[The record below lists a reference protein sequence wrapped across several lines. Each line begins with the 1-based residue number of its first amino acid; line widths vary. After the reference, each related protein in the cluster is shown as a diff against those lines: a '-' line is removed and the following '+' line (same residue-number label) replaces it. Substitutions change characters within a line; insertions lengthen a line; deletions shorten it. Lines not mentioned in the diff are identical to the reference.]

1 MKSTS
6 QRLAESY
13 CRPQTEEEWKKVA
26 GIRPLG
32 KRFCHQKDAKSYWIE
47 NLIGVVSDDTVPH
60 DRTEIPVSHFIN
72 LLHDRIAPWRLEED
86 GFATAA
92 HGAGD
97 YKFNTLMGDVI
108 ISWDSLG
115 DAMLITMDTDE
126 PLENIATYTD
136 LITLM
141 RLIG

>member
-1 MKSTS
+1 MKSKA

-13 CRPQTEEEWKKVA
+13 CRPQTEEECLSLKVSRSFI
-26 GIRPLG
+26 G
-32 KRFCHQKDAKSYWIE
+32 DA
-47 NLIGVVSDDTVPH
+47 VVYTRDGEISVYDVRDMEGM
-60 DRTEIPVSHFIN
+60 TEIPVSHFID
-72 LLHDRIAPWRLEED
+72 LLHDRIAPWRLTED

-136 LITLM
+136 LLTLI